1 MARLA
6 RARAVSHASSDPH
19 PLCRSAPS
27 VRSAGEGAH
36 AHAGEGRLL
45 KFFITVYRMYC
56 GPCSCDYRVWLDVYD
71 MIGIKCV
78 LWRRMSEEIGWREGA
93 GEGEREGD
101 AGYFWI
107 AVIYL

>member
-1 MARLA
+1 M
-6 RARAVSHASSDPH
+6 H
-19 PLCRSAPS
+19 
-27 VRSAGEGAH
+27 
-36 AHAGEGRLL
+36 
-45 KFFITVYRMYC
+45 C

-93 GEGEREGD
+93 GEGEGEGA